1 MFYWCCEVS
10 KLCIGWTG
18 RQWPKIH
25 KTVYSMHSRSEVADV
40 WGTSEDAVRCWVG
53 LMETS

>member
-10 KLCIGWTG
+10 KLCIGW
-18 RQWPKIH
+18 
-25 KTVYSMHSRSEVADV
+25 TVYSMHSRSEVADV